1 MATYTL
7 ISATTL
13 TTTTATVSLTSIPS
27 DYTDLVVRMSAR
39 ADGAVLQPQ
48 MYVYFNN
55 NSTTLHTG
63 TQVQGSGSAATSGSS
78 SNPVFIARINGASS
92 VSNTFNNFE
101 MYVPSYTASQAK
113 PFSGFNVQEDNATA
127 AYQQITAGLYN
138 STTAISRIDFNIAA
152 GAYSFV
158 SGSSFYLYGISNA

>member
-1 MATYTL
+1 
-7 ISATTL
+7 
-13 TTTTATVSLTSIPS
+13 
-27 DYTDLVVRMSAR
+27 
-39 ADGAVLQPQ
+39 
-48 MYVYFNN
+48 
-55 NSTTLHTG
+55 
-63 TQVQGSGSAATSGSS
+63 VQGSGSAATSGSS